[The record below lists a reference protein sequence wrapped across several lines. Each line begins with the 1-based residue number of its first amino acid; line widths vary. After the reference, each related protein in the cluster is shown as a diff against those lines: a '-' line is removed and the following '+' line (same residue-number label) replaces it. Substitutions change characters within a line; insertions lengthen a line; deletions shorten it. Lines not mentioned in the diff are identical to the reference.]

1 MQICLVGG
9 AVRDQLL
16 GIQSQDRDWVVV
28 GATEKEMIAQGFR
41 PVGRDFPVF
50 IHPNTGE
57 EYALAR
63 TERKSGHGYAGFTFF
78 ASPDVSL
85 EEDLAR
91 RDLTINAMA
100 QLPSGEIIDPFSG
113 QKDLQDKVLRHV
125 SSAFSEDPL
134 RVLRVARFAAQ
145 FHHLGF
151 QVATDTMSLM
161 REISAS
167 GELGFLSAERVA
179 QEFEKALCSQH
190 PLVFLDILKQ
200 CNALDCLFSEFSRL
214 DLEPLSPSMLRLKIL
229 NPAPELSFALLCQAI
244 TELQE
249 VKTASFI
256 QDLCLRI
263 KMPNRYRDLA
273 RQFVRFY
280 SFMSD
285 FSQLSPQQKLQIIKE
300 LRLLKE
306 PNTLPEL
313 ISLYLSRAPQMTH
326 EDFEPLQRLL
336 QRIRALS
343 PQSFMTKGLTGAEL
357 GKAIE
362 AAQLDIC
369 ALYTKHT

>member
-28 GATEKEMIAQGFR
+28 GATETDMIAQGFH

-50 IHPNTGE
+50 IHPKTGE

-100 QLPSGEIIDPFSG
+100 QLASGEIVDPFSG
-113 QKDLQDKVLRHV
+113 QRDLQDKVLRHV

-151 QVATDTMSLM
+151 HVASDTMLLM
-161 REISAS
+161 REISES

-179 QEFEKALCSQH
+179 QEFEKALCSPH
-190 PLVFLDILKQ
+190 PLIFLEILKQ

-214 DLEPLSPSMLRLKIL
+214 NLERLTPFMQRLKTMS
-229 NPAPELSFALLCQAI
+229 PAPELSFALICQAI
-244 TELQE
+244 AEQE
-249 VKTASFI
+249 MLESTSFV

-273 RQFVRFY
+273 RQFVIFY
-280 SFMSD
+280 PFIND
-285 FSQLSPQQKLQIIKE
+285 FVQLPPQQTLTTLKE

-313 ISLYLSRAPQMTH
+313 IALYLSRNTNIKR

-336 QRIRALS
+336 QQIRTLS
-343 PQSFMTKGLTGAEL
+343 PQTFMAKGLKGAEL

-369 ALYTKHT
+369 ARYTEYS